1 MNKVDTVEETLK
13 IGSKYWCIQLQ
24 FLFTLL
30 SVNTQKLPIK
40 KIMKIATYAPLVQF
54 RMQKLNRK
62 HLLFTLSLSLFL
74 PFLGN
79 RRVTKAV
86 VTPSQRN
93 VTLYRIFHTQEV

>member
-40 KIMKIATYAPLVQF
+40 KIIKIATYAPLVQF
-54 RMQKLNRK
+54 RMQKVNRK
-62 HLLFTLSLSLFL
+62 HLLFTISLSLSFCHCLAI
-74 PFLGN
+74 GG
-79 RRVTKAV
+79 
-86 VTPSQRN
+86 
-93 VTLYRIFHTQEV
+93 